1 MKATNFAPRRRWWP
15 WLVLGVAACYA
26 ALIPLVQNWSLA
38 RDEHEAQLTALTQLI
53 ERARVGGAPPV
64 HPADPVIGLLMQI
77 ERLWDPALVLERLEI
92 DGSNGKVDLTVQS
105 TSIGTAEHWMDHLR
119 ASGVRVKMI
128 NLTSM
133 SDGMNGRDMREVSL
147 ELGR

>member
-1 MKATNFAPRRRWWP
+1 MKASNFAAHRRWWP
-15 WLVLGVAACYA
+15 WLALGVAACYT
-26 ALIPLVQNWSLA
+26 ALLPLVQDWNRACAL
-38 RDEHEAQLTALTQLI
+38 HEAQLTALTQLI
-53 ERARVGGAPPV
+53 ERARVGAVQPV
-64 HPADPVIGLLMQI
+64 RATDPVIGLLMQI

-92 DGSNGKVDLTVQS
+92 DGSSGKVDLTVES
-105 TSIGTAEHWMDHLR
+105 TSIGAAEHWMDHLR

-133 SDGMNGRDMREVSL
+133 ADGMNGRDMREVSL